1 VSYSR
6 DKPAREV
13 ALNTGLGNGVKSSSY
28 GVELELDEVPSSSVP
43 VIIDDILLRRSS
55 SDVGVAMM
63 YSNI

>member
-55 SDVGVAMM
+55 SDVGVAML